1 MDLTIDLIKRMM
13 KSKLLLFMFS
23 WPMIA
28 FSQFSIG
35 HTTITFNDPART
47 GGTGSGGGAGRQ
59 IQTEIYYP
67 ASTAGVDVSVSN
79 GNFPIITFG
88 HGFAM
93 TWDAYQNIWESLV
106 AEGYILAFPRTE
118 SSIFPTPVH
127 ADFGLDL
134 ALVSNKMLTLN
145 STAGSIFENKINGN
159 AAIMGHSMGGGATFL
174 AAANNSNIK
183 TIVGLAPAET
193 TPSSIA
199 AAANIL
205 VPTLVFSGS
214 ADGVTPPADNHIP
227 MYDGV
232 NGNCKY
238 FISILGGA
246 HCYFANTNFNCDF
259 GESTSSTGIS
269 IQRTVQQE
277 VLMDY
282 LLPWFDYYLKE
293 DCNGW
298 NNFISPQT
306 TDSRIQANSL
316 CSNTVPPIPVI
327 TLGSNV
333 LVSSITSNI
342 QWYLNGNILTGET
355 NSTCPLTYGNGN
367 YTVVS
372 TANPTC
378 DATSA
383 PYNYQNGT
391 SGIDELGGIQFTIQ
405 PNPASKYFEIK
416 SSDISQF
423 EITIFSIEGKLIY
436 DAQNITKI
444 ETNSWEKGI
453 YMVKLNSNGKSS
465 IKRLV
470 IE

>member
-1 MDLTIDLIKRMM
+1 M
-13 KSKLLLFMFS
+13 KKLLL
-23 WPMIA
+23 IIVA
-28 FSQFSIG
+28 FPNLVFCQFSIG
-35 HTTITFNDPART
+35 HTTIIFNDPART

-67 ASTAGVDVSVSN
+67 SATAGIDVPVSN
-79 GNFPIITFG
+79 GNFPVITFG

-93 TWDAYQNIWESLV
+93 TWDAYQNVWEALV
-106 AEGYILAFPRTE
+106 AKGYILAFPRTE
-118 SSIFPTPVH
+118 SSLFPSPVH

-134 ALVSNKMLTLN
+134 AQVSNKMLALN

-174 AAANNSNIK
+174 AAANNSSIK

-193 TPSSIA
+193 TPSAIA
-199 AAANIL
+199 AAANVL
-205 VPTLVFSGS
+205 VPTLIFSGS
-214 ADGVTPPADNHIP
+214 EDGVTPPVDNHIP
-227 MYDGV
+227 MYDAVTGS
-232 NGNCKY
+232 CKY

-259 GESTSSTGIS
+259 GESTSSPGIS
-269 IQRTVQQE
+269 IQRAIQQQ
-277 VLMDY
+277 VLTDY
-282 LLPWFDYYLKE
+282 LLPWFDFYLKE
-293 DCNGW
+293 DCSGW
-298 NNFISPQT
+298 TNFISPQT
-306 TDSRIQANSL
+306 ADSRIQVNNV
-316 CSNTVPPIPVI
+316 CSNSVPPIPVI

-342 QWYLNGNILTGET
+342 QWYLNGNILTGE
-355 NSTCPLTYGNGN
+355 SSATCPLTYGNGN
-367 YTVVS
+367 YTVVNTS
-372 TANPTC
+372 SPTC

-391 SGIDELGGIQFTIQ
+391 SGIDELGNIQFSIQ

-416 SSDISQF
+416 SSSISQY
-423 EITIFSIEGKLIY
+423 EITIFSIEGKLICS
-436 DAQNITKI
+436 AQNVTKI
-444 ETNSWEKGI
+444 ETSNWKKGI

>member
-1 MDLTIDLIKRMM
+1 M
-13 KSKLLLFMFS
+13 KKKLLLIILSSPFF
-23 WPMIA
+23 A
-28 FSQFSIG
+28 FSQYAVG

-47 GGTGSGGGAGRQ
+47 GGTGSGGGSGRQ

-67 ASTAGVDVSVSN
+67 SASAGNDLPVSN
-79 GNFPIITFG
+79 GSFPVITFG

-93 TWDAYQNIWESLV
+93 TWDAYQNVWEDLV

-118 SSIFPTPVH
+118 GSLFPSPVH

-134 ALVSNKMLTLN
+134 AQVSNKMLALN
-145 STAGSIFENKINGN
+145 STSGSLFQNKINGN

-174 AAANNSNIK
+174 AAANNANIK

-193 TPSSIA
+193 TPSAITA
-199 AAANIL
+199 AASIL

-214 ADGVTPPADNHIP
+214 EDGVTPPADNHIP
-227 MYDGV
+227 MYDAVAGS
-232 NGNCKY
+232 CKY

-259 GESTSSTGIS
+259 GESTSSPGIS
-269 IQRTVQQE
+269 IQRAVQQQ
-277 VLMDY
+277 VISDY

-293 DCNGW
+293 DCSGW
-298 NNFISPQT
+298 SNFISPQA
-306 TDSRIQANSL
+306 TDSRIQVNNL
-316 CSNTVPPIPVI
+316 CSNTIPPIPVI

-333 LVSSITSNI
+333 LVSSVTSNI
-342 QWYLNGNILTGET
+342 QWYLNNDILVGET
-355 NSTCPLTYGNGN
+355 NATCPLTYGNGN

-372 TANPTC
+372 TASPTC

-391 SGIDELGGIQFTIQ
+391 SGIDELGNIQFTIQ

-416 SSDISQF
+416 SNNSSEFGIA
-423 EITIFSIEGKLIY
+423 IFSIEGKLIY
-436 DAQNITKI
+436 NVQNVEKI
-444 ETNSWEKGI
+444 ETSNWNKGI
-453 YMVKLNSNGKSS
+453 YMVQLTSNGKTST
-465 IKRLV
+465 KRLV